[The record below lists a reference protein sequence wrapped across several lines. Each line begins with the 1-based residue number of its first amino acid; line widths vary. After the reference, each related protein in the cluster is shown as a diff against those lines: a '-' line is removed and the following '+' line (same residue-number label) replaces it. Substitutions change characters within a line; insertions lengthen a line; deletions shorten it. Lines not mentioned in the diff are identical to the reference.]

1 MCYPAVPASVR
12 HFHIQ
17 SKHPHFAVCSSVLLK
32 KKVQKLPHLGKTA
45 TENEAEMVRRS
56 AEELDDDREIAI
68 CVSSRFLAS

>member
-1 MCYPAVPASVR
+1 MCYPAARASVR

-17 SKHPHFAVCSSVLLK
+17 SKYPHFAVCSSVLLK
-32 KKVQKLPHLGKTA
+32 KKVQKLPHSGKTVK
-45 TENEAEMVRRS
+45 ENEAEMMRS